1 MRVQSRSHSGKG
13 RLDKNI
19 ERKAEDLRGREGR
32 TSEHTKGTKQ
42 GFESSKERGGIW
54 REVEECDE

>member
-13 RLDKNI
+13 RLDKDI
-19 ERKAEDLRGREGR
+19 ERKAEDFRGREGR

-42 GFESSKERGGIW
+42 GFESS
-54 REVEECDE
+54 